1 LFNLIPTLLIVAL
14 IIFVITRL
22 IPGDPASVMLG
33 PQASASDVRR
43 LRSQLGMDDS
53 IIVQLFKYLNDLIH
67 FNLGQSYAYNQSVLS
82 LILQRFPNTL
92 LLTCCAFI
100 IALIVSIPAGV
111 IAAVRRDTWLDY
123 CFTVI
128 SLFGISIPVFWLG
141 LMLVLLFSVT
151 LGWLPATGMAGP
163 GEGIISLI
171 SHLILPSITLSTI
184 PMANFSRITRA
195 SMLDVMDKEYITA
208 AKAKGVSSFFV
219 IMKHGFKNA
228 MTPILTVAGME
239 ISSLLGGAVLTET
252 IFSWPGMGQLV
263 VEAINKRDYVVV
275 QGSVIFLAV
284 LYVLINLVVDILYKV
299 FNPKISYDAKGGN

>member
-1 LFNLIPTLLIVAL
+1 
-14 IIFVITRL
+14 
-22 IPGDPASVMLG
+22 MLG

>member
-1 LFNLIPTLLIVAL
+1 MIVAL